1 MPFVAVTLLQSA
13 QSILTQFSSSLQQR
27 AIANFKASGVDVRL
41 GVAVTCLSRD
51 EIELRG
57 GEKIPYGICVWSTG
71 GCRKHCCLLEVEHAV
86 LS

>member
-1 MPFVAVTLLQSA
+1 MPYVAVTLLQSA
-13 QSILTQFSSSLQQR
+13 PEHPHTFSSSLQQR
-27 AIANFKASGVDVRL
+27 AIANFKASGIDVRL
-41 GVAVTCLSRD
+41 GVAVTRLSRD

-71 GCRKHCCLLEVEHAV
+71 GCKKHCCLFRVWYAE